1 MRTLERD
8 NQLNR
13 AVEYLPDDEALKERR
28 SRGRG
33 LTRPE
38 LAVLLSYSK
47 ISLFDSLLQSE
58 VPDDGFFGRDLLD
71 YFPDALVKAYRE
83 PLMTHRLLREII
95 ATILATAVVNRMGF
109 AFVHRFAGDQVVY
122 RAQVVKAQR
131 TRVGEG

>member
-8 NQLNR
+8 NQVNR

-58 VPDDGFFGRDLLD
+58 VADDGFFGRDLIV
-71 YFPDALVKAYRE
+71 YFPDALVTASRE
-83 PLMTHRLLREII
+83 PLMKPGLRRELLP
-95 ATILATAVVNRMGF
+95 TILANADLG
-109 AFVHRFAGDQVVY
+109 
-122 RAQVVKAQR
+122 RASCR
-131 TRVGEG
+131 ERVCKHV